1 MDFCPKKSSESS
13 GNELD
18 NKNPDFPP
26 DPSQNG

>member
-1 MDFCPKKSSESS
+1 MDFCLKKSSESS